1 MWYHTETWVHGY
13 IDTRIQE
20 YKDARIQ
27 GYKDIRIQGYKD
39 TRIQGYKDTRI
50 KEFKDTVPDIACISC
65 RAGYITTEKSGRTK
79 ARELFEEMLRFL
91 SYTTLT
97 QGYSIYSLNS
107 SSCVEHCTDYE
118 EISS

>member
-1 MWYHTETWVHGY
+1 M
-13 IDTRIQE
+13 
-20 YKDARIQ
+20 Q

-39 TRIQGYKDTRI
+39 TRIQGYKDIRIYKDTRI
-50 KEFKDTVPDIACISC
+50 QGYKDKRIQGYLVPNIACISC

-79 ARELFEEMLRFL
+79 ARESLEEMLRFL

-107 SSCVEHCTDYE
+107 SSCV
-118 EISS
+118 